1 MLVSIICTACRL
13 SLAHKCPKHFQHI
26 TNIIYSTI
34 EFQYHEAY
42 SMNFEIYISSFMMA
56 VTWCQTE
63 YQRLNQWVIV
73 ETKWNYFD
81 RLASRVPATAALMN
95 CLHERKKF
103 IIFSSLFVHLWSTHF
118 AIVCNV
124 CKQKR
129 TLRSDYWISFF
140 SFFNEIIKIK
150 LIKMSASNRMAKLL
164 YCSTLLPS
172 LDRYFESIEE
182 IHSLCSDF
190 CQ

>member
-1 MLVSIICTACRL
+1 M
-13 SLAHKCPKHFQHI
+13 PKTFPTYYQHYI
-26 TNIIYSTI
+26 LHYRIPIPRSVFYEFRNLHIIIYDGSYVMPNRI
-34 EFQYHEAY
+34 
-42 SMNFEIYISSFMMA
+42 
-56 VTWCQTE
+56 
-63 YQRLNQWVIV
+63 
-73 ETKWNYFD
+73 
-81 RLASRVPATAALMN
+81 PATESVSHCWNEMKLFRSSSVSRTSYRRIN
-95 CLHERKKF
+95 ELFTWTEKI

-190 CQ
+190 CP